1 MPTIEIKGSEHA
13 SEYFDAMDTAMKA
26 HEYGAQVELKS
37 AQDLQGLKLHRTSDG
52 GGFALKPNGDIVAVF
67 NASNAPR
74 GGIFATMQ
82 AAIEAGGRKLDAF
95 DTMLPDIYE
104 TVGFRPVA
112 RVKWNDE
119 FAPKPPFAAKA
130 WDKQTFAEFNNGE
143 PDVILFVYDPKY
155 FGGLDRNKLPLF
167 EDFDEAA
174 KIQDAELAKLG
185 GG

>member
-1 MPTIEIKGSEHA
+1 
-13 SEYFDAMDTAMKA
+13 
-26 HEYGAQVELKS
+26 
-37 AQDLQGLKLHRTSDG
+37 
-52 GGFALKPNGDIVAVF
+52 
-67 NASNAPR
+67 
-74 GGIFATMQ
+74 MQ

-95 DTMLPDIYE
+95 NTMLPDIYE

-155 FGGLDRNKLPLF
+155 FGGIDRNTLPLF